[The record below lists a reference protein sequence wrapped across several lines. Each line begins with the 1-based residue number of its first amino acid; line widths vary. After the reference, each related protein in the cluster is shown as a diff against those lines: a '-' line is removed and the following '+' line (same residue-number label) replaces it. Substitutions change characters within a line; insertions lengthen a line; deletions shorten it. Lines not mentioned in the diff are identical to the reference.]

1 MLINQL
7 FKFVIR
13 TSALYNIDESHAL
26 KHSMDVY
33 QYANTIFHQEVI
45 NKPYLM
51 KQKLIIDSCAILH
64 DMCDN
69 KYVDETIG
77 IKNINDFLI
86 NKLQQD
92 EIYIINQ
99 IIQTMSYSK
108 VKKNGY
114 PIIPK
119 YQDAYHIVRQ
129 ADLLA
134 AYDIDRAI
142 IYGMMVKDQ
151 TYEESLSESIQLFDK
166 RVLQHITDNLFY
178 HESAIEIGKKLHQEA
193 ELKIAELC
201 KNKIYKIY
209 K

>member
-1 MLINQL
+1 
-7 FKFVIR
+7 
-13 TSALYNIDESHAL
+13 
-26 KHSMDVY
+26 MDVY

-45 NKPYLM
+45 KKPHLIE
-51 KQKLIIDSCAILH
+51 QKSIIDSCAILH

-69 KYVDETIG
+69 KYVDEIIG
-77 IKNINDFLI
+77 LKNINDFLA
-86 NKLQQD
+86 NKFQQE
-92 EIYIINQ
+92 EIHTINQ

-108 VKKNGY
+108 VKTQGY

-134 AYDIDRAI
+134 AYDIDRAV
-142 IYGMMVKDQ
+142 IYGMMVKGQ

-178 HESAIEIGKKLHQEA
+178 HESAVEIGKKLHHDA
-193 ELKIAELC
+193 ELKIIELC
-201 KNKIYKIY
+201 KNSIDDN
-209 K
+209 

>member
-45 NKPYLM
+45 KNPYL
-51 KQKLIIDSCAILH
+51 KEQKSIIDSCAILH

-77 IKNINDFLI
+77 LKNINDFLANTFPQEEI
-86 NKLQQD
+86 NT
-92 EIYIINQ
+92 INQ

-108 VKKNGY
+108 VKKQGY

-142 IYGMMVKDQ
+142 IYGMMVKGQ
-151 TYEESLSESIQLFDK
+151 SYEESLSESIQLFDK

-178 HESAIEIGKKLHQEA
+178 HDSAIEIGKKLHHEA
-193 ELKIAELC
+193 ELKINELR
-201 KNKIYKIY
+201 KNKILK
-209 K
+209 

>member
-45 NKPYLM
+45 KNPYL
-51 KQKLIIDSCAILH
+51 KEQKSIIDSCAILH

-77 IKNINDFLI
+77 LKNINDFLANTFLQEEI
-86 NKLQQD
+86 NT
-92 EIYIINQ
+92 INQ

-108 VKKNGY
+108 VKKQGY

-142 IYGMMVKDQ
+142 IYGMMVKGQ
-151 TYEESLSESIQLFDK
+151 SYEESLSESIQLFDK

-178 HESAIEIGKKLHQEA
+178 HDSAIEIGKKLHHEA
-193 ELKIAELC
+193 ELKINELR
-201 KNKIYKIY
+201 KNKILK
-209 K
+209 

>member
-45 NKPYLM
+45 KNPYL
-51 KQKLIIDSCAILH
+51 KDQKSIIDSCAILH

-77 IKNINDFLI
+77 LKNINDFLT
-86 NKLQQD
+86 NKFPQE
-92 EIYIINQ
+92 EIDTINQ

-108 VKKNGY
+108 VKEQGY

-142 IYGMMVKDQ
+142 IYGMMVKGQ
-151 TYEESLSESIQLFDK
+151 SYEESLSESIQLFDK

-178 HESAIEIGKKLHQEA
+178 HESAIEIGKKLHREA
-193 ELKIAELC
+193 ELKINELR
-201 KNKIYKIY
+201 KNSIENN
-209 K
+209 

>member
-1 MLINQL
+1 MLINEL

-13 TSALYNIDESHAL
+13 TSALYNIDESHSL

-33 QYANTIFHQEVI
+33 QYANTIFYQEVI
-45 NKPYLM
+45 KNPYLM
-51 KQKLIIDSCAILH
+51 EQKSIIDSCAILH

-69 KYVDETIG
+69 KYVEETIG
-77 IKNINDFLI
+77 LKNINDFLT
-86 NKLQQD
+86 NKFQQD
-92 EIYIINQ
+92 EIYTINQ

-114 PIIPK
+114 PIISK

-151 TYEESLSESIQLFDK
+151 NYEEALSESIQLFDK

-178 HESAIEIGKKLHQEA
+178 HESAVEISKKLHHEA
-193 ELKIAELC
+193 ELKINELR
-201 KNKIYKIY
+201 KNRIYDN
-209 K
+209 

>member
-1 MLINQL
+1 MLINEL
-7 FKFVIR
+7 FKFVVR
-13 TSALYNIDESHAL
+13 TSALYNIDESHSL

-33 QYANTIFHQEVI
+33 QYANTIFYQEVI
-45 NKPYLM
+45 KNPYLM
-51 KQKLIIDSCAILH
+51 EQKSIIDSCAILH

-69 KYVDETIG
+69 KYVEETIG
-77 IKNINDFLI
+77 LKNINDFLT
-86 NKLQQD
+86 NKFQQD
-92 EIYIINQ
+92 EIYTINQ

-114 PIIPK
+114 PIISK

-151 TYEESLSESIQLFDK
+151 NYEEALSESIQLFDK

-178 HESAIEIGKKLHQEA
+178 HESAVEISKKLHHEA
-193 ELKIAELC
+193 ELKINELR
-201 KNKIYKIY
+201 KNRIYDN
-209 K
+209 

>member
-45 NKPYLM
+45 KNPYL
-51 KQKLIIDSCAILH
+51 KEQKSIIDSCAILH

-77 IKNINDFLI
+77 LKNINDFLANTFPQEEI
-86 NKLQQD
+86 NT
-92 EIYIINQ
+92 INQ

-108 VKKNGY
+108 VKKQGY

-142 IYGMMVKDQ
+142 IYGMMVKGQ
-151 TYEESLSESIQLFDK
+151 SYEESLSESIQLFDK

-178 HESAIEIGKKLHQEA
+178 HDSAIEIGKKLHHEA
-193 ELKIAELC
+193 ELKINELR
-201 KNKIYKIY
+201 KNSIEDH
-209 K
+209 